1 MNRVQLQ
8 KITQDLTKKMVFLT
22 GPRQVGKT
30 SLSLSLIGDTQSN
43 LYLNYDNFEH
53 RAQIEQ
59 MNWLPSVTLLV
70 LDELHKMP
78 NWKNYLKGLYD
89 TKSDGLQI
97 LVTGSARLE
106 TFRQTG
112 DSLAGRFFSH
122 RLNPFSLSELLQVG
136 DIDNNTIDRLIE
148 RGGFPEPFLA
158 ESTEDANRWRLQ
170 YIDGLIRTDI
180 LDFEKI
186 HDFKAIQLLL
196 ELLRTRVGSPIS
208 YSSLARDLACSANTV
223 KRYIE
228 IFEALMIIFKV
239 TPYHKNIERSLLK
252 ESKVYFF
259 DNGMVKDDDGI
270 KFENFVAISLLK
282 HQQAIEDYQ
291 GVRTKLS
298 YIRTKDKKE
307 IDFALVVDNEIDVV
321 IEVKLSDIKLSSS
334 LLYFQ
339 KKYQFPKAI
348 QLVKNLKNERIE
360 SLIEVRNAQSY
371 LTTLYM

>member
-1 MNRVQLQ
+1 MNRIQFQ
-8 KITQDLTKKMVFLT
+8 KITQDLSKKMVFLI

-30 SLSLSLIGDTQSN
+30 SLSLALINDTQSS

-59 MNWLPSVTLLV
+59 MNWLPSVQLLV

-89 TKSDGLQI
+89 TKSEDLQI

-122 RLNPFSLSELLQVG
+122 RLNPFSLAELTQVG
-136 DIDNNTIDRLIE
+136 EVNESTIDRLIE

-158 ESTEDANRWRLQ
+158 KSDADANRWRLQ

-186 HDFKAIQLLL
+186 HDFKTIQLLL

-228 IFEALMIIFKV
+228 IFEALMIVFKV
-239 TPYHKNIERSLLK
+239 TPYHKNIGRSLLK

-259 DNGMVKDDDGI
+259 DNGMVKGNDGI

-282 HQQAIEDYQ
+282 HQQAVEDYQ

-307 IDFALVVDNEIDVV
+307 IDFALVVDNEIDTV
-321 IEVKLSDIKLSSS
+321 IEVKLSDMKLNPS

-348 QLVKNLKNERIE
+348 QLVKNLKNERME
-360 SLIEVRNAQSY
+360 ASIEVRNAVSF
-371 LTTLYM
+371 LTILTM